1 MATNLVIVESKGKV
15 ASITKYLNS
24 SKELKPLGKFIV
36 MASFGHI
43 YELKKP
49 GLGVDI
55 DNDFK
60 PEYQLI
66 SEKKKIVDELIKK
79 SKTVDNVYLASD
91 RDDEGCQIANSI
103 KDALKLKK
111 YKRIVFTEI
120 TQKAL
125 ENAVKNPGLID
136 EKQLAAQETRR
147 ILDRLVGFKL
157 SPLLWKKFTTGKQST
172 LSAGRV
178 QSAALH
184 MIINKEDEINNFK
197 LNSYWNIS
205 GNFKLTVAKDKRE
218 LEDVKLYKG
227 ETIHKFL
234 KSDDVI
240 NFFKKNQN
248 KFVISDVKSK
258 ISKQN
263 ADMPYITSSLQQD
276 AYSKHGFALKRTM
289 ALAQSLYESGLIT
302 YMRTDSYNM
311 SEDFKELAGKYI
323 IQTYGEN
330 YYEEG
335 GSKKKKTSVK
345 GAQSAHECIRVTDP
359 SVVNIGDKFEKDAAK
374 LYEMIWCRSIGYL
387 MKPCI
392 YDELEIRI
400 MDKSFV
406 KDLADMSFI
415 TTYKKVKFNGFQIVY
430 GVKNDNYNFGDYIES
445 LKNGNYTLS
454 ADSLYSKNI
463 WSAPP
468 QRYNESS
475 IVKAL
480 ENEGIGRPSTYATIM
495 TKLFERKYII
505 KGNIEG
511 IKKDVEHYKFT
522 PQSGKITKEKDTT
535 MVGAEKTKLIPTDIG
550 IQIDKYLETNFD
562 YIVDKKFTAHMEEDL
577 DRIAEGEKKKLDVL
591 RVFWSRFH
599 EDLDKQEGI
608 KEKKVALK
616 TESNEIDV
624 DGQKYIVR
632 IAKFGP
638 VIQYIKPGALSKV
651 NAKGKEEPTYTYIPL
666 KGYLQLIKKGYTEIG
681 EEDIRFLTSLPKE
694 LMKINGNSV
703 NLNMGPFGL
712 YLKYNGKN
720 IPITKKFTYKI
731 IKGEEYDNKE
741 ILDMIE
747 YNANKPPVNKPP
759 TTKVPKEDS
768 VTRTTEKKKII
779 KKLK

>member
-1 MATNLVIVESKGKV
+1 MTTNLVLIESKGKI
-15 ASITKYLNS
+15 ATITKYLNS
-24 SKELKPLGKFIV
+24 SKELKPLGKFVV
-36 MASFGHI
+36 MACFGHI

-55 DNDFK
+55 DHDFK

-66 SEKKKIVDELIKK
+66 PDKKKIVDDLIKK
-79 SKTVDNVYLASD
+79 SQTVNNIYLASD
-91 RDDEGCQIANSI
+91 KDDEGEFISKSL

-125 ENAVKNPGLID
+125 ENAIKNAGLID
-136 EKQLAAQETRR
+136 EKRIDAQETRR

-157 SPLLWKKFTTGKQST
+157 SPLLWKKFTTGNQST

-184 MIINKEDEINNFK
+184 IIINKENEINNFK
-197 LNSYWNIS
+197 SNSYWNVS

-227 ETIHKFL
+227 ETIHKFS
-234 KSDDVI
+234 KSEDVI

-248 KFVISDVKSK
+248 KFVISDFKSK

-276 AYSKHGFALKRTM
+276 AYSKQGFALKRTM
-289 ALAQSLYESGLIT
+289 ALAQSLYEGGLIT
-302 YMRTDSYNM
+302 YLRTDSTNM

-323 IQTYGEN
+323 IETYGEN

-335 GSKKKKTSVK
+335 GSKKKKIAVK
-345 GAQSAHECIRVTDP
+345 GVKESHECIRITDP
-359 SVVNIGDKFEKDAAK
+359 SVINIGDKYEKDAVK
-374 LYEMIWCRSIGYL
+374 LYEMIWRRSIGYL

-400 MDKSFV
+400 VDKSFL

-430 GVKNDNYNFGDYIES
+430 GVNNDNYNFTDYITS
-445 LKNGNYTLS
+445 LKNGDYTLS
-454 ADSLYSKNI
+454 ANSLYSKNI

-480 ENEGIGRPSTYATIM
+480 EHEGIGRPSTFATIM

-505 KGNIEG
+505 KGNVEG
-511 IKKDVEHYKFT
+511 IQKDVEHYKFI
-522 PQSGKITKEKDTT
+522 PNSGKITKEKDTT
-535 MVGAEKTKLIPTDIG
+535 MLGAEKTKLVPTDIG
-550 IQIDKYLETNFD
+550 IQIDKYLEDNFD
-562 YIVDKKFTAHMEEDL
+562 YIVDKNFTAHMEGDL
-577 DRIAEGEKKKLDVL
+577 DKIADGDKKKIDVL
-591 RVFWSRFH
+591 RLFWSKFH
-599 EDLDKQEGI
+599 EDLDKQDGV

-616 TESNEIDV
+616 TESNEIDI
-624 DGQKYIVR
+624 DGQKYMIR
-632 IAKFGP
+632 IGKFGP
-638 VIQYIKPGALSKV
+638 VIQYIKPGAANKL

-666 KGYLQLIKKGYTEIG
+666 KGYLQLIKKGYTDIG
-681 EEDIRFLTSLPKE
+681 EEDIRFLISMPKE
-694 LMKINGNSV
+694 LMKIKSIPV
-703 NLNMGPFGL
+703 NLIVGPYGL
-712 YLKYNGKN
+712 YIKYNGKN

-731 IKGEEYDNKE
+731 IKGENYDDKE

-747 YNANKPPVNKPP
+747 YNANKPP
-759 TTKVPKEDS
+759 KEVS
-768 VTRTTEKKKII
+768 TTEKEKVIKKDIKI
-779 KKLK
+779 KKVVKKLK

>member
-1 MATNLVIVESKGKV
+1 MAATNLVIVESKAKV
-15 ASITKYLNS
+15 PIITKYLNS

-36 MASFGHI
+36 MACLGHI

-66 SEKKKIVDELIKK
+66 PDKKKIVDDLIKK
-79 SKTVDNVYLASD
+79 SKTVDNVYLAQD
-91 RDDEGCQIANSI
+91 ADLEGHQISQSL

-125 ENAVKNPGLID
+125 ENAIKNAGLID
-136 EKQLAAQETRR
+136 QDQVAAQETRR

-157 SPLLWKKFTTGKQST
+157 SPLLWKKFTTGNQST

-184 MIINKEDEINNFK
+184 MIIDKENEINNFK
-197 LNSYWNIS
+197 SNSYWNVS
-205 GNFKLTVAKDKRE
+205 GNFKLNVAKDKRE

-227 ETIHKFL
+227 ETIHKFT
-234 KSDDVI
+234 KNEDVI
-240 NFFKKNQN
+240 NFFKKIQN
-248 KFVISDVKSK
+248 KFVISDFKSK

-289 ALAQSLYESGLIT
+289 ALAQNLYESGLIT

-323 IQTYGEN
+323 LETYGEN

-335 GSKKKKTSVK
+335 GSKKKKLNVK
-345 GAQSAHECIRVTDP
+345 GAQAAHECIRVTDP
-359 SVVNIGDKFEKDAAK
+359 SIVDISGDKFEKDAVK
-374 LYEMIWCRSIGYL
+374 LYQMIWCRTIAYL

-406 KDLADMSFI
+406 KDLSDMAFI

-430 GVKNDNYNFGDYIES
+430 GIKNDNYNFVDYIES
-445 LKNGNYTLS
+445 LKKGNYTLS
-454 ADSLYSKNI
+454 AESLCSKNI

-505 KGNIEG
+505 KGNVEG
-511 IKKDVEHYKFT
+511 IQKDVEHYKFI
-522 PQSGKITKEKDTT
+522 PNSGKITKEKDTT

-599 EDLDKQEGI
+599 EDLDKQEGV

-616 TESNEIDV
+616 TESNEFDV
-624 DGQKYIVR
+624 DGQKYTVR

-651 NAKGKEEPTYTYIPL
+651 NAKGKEEPIYTYIPL

-681 EEDIRFLTSLPKE
+681 EEDIRFLRSLPKE
-694 LMKINGNSV
+694 LMKIKGDSV

-720 IPITKKFTYKI
+720 IPITKKFMYKI
-731 IKGEEYDNKE
+731 LKGEDYDNKE
-741 ILDMIE
+741 ILDMID
-747 YNANKPPVNKPP
+747 YNANKPKLI
-759 TTKVPKEDS
+759 KEDS
-768 VTRTTEKKKII
+768 SKSIPEKPKKII
-779 KKLK
+779 KKLNK